1 MDLTSKTVIGKFH
14 IAWRRLN
21 VHTNIDDKLECF
33 KGFLLK
39 KTLYQLWFFIVKA
52 LSSRRGP

>member
-21 VHTNIDDKLECF
+21 VHITIDVKLECF
-33 KGFLLK
+33 KGFFLNK
-39 KTLYQLWFFIVKA
+39 PLYQLWFFIVKA